1 MDCILKDQNGLLLI
15 KYKDNLET
23 FFKIDRLNF
32 KITNFRNYTIFKSNN
47 IKETLKY
54 FNSINLRG

>member
-1 MDCILKDQNGLLLI
+1 MNCILKANNNLLLI

-23 FFKIDRLNF
+23 FFKIDRQNF
-32 KITNFRNYTIFKSNN
+32 KISNYRNYTIFKSSS

-54 FNSINLRG
+54 FNSIK

>member
-1 MDCILKDQNGLLLI
+1 MNCILKNQNGLLLI
-15 KYKDNLET
+15 KYKDNLGI

-32 KITNFRNYTIFKSNN
+32 KITNFRNYTIFKSID

-54 FNSINLRG
+54 FNSIN

>member
-1 MDCILKDQNGLLLI
+1 MNCILRNQNGLLLI

-32 KITNFRNYTIFKSNN
+32 KITNFRNYTIFKSND

-54 FNSINLRG
+54 FNSIN